1 MGYYEESWNEL
12 PKKIPYDAFL
22 QLISVITHLILPLP
36 MYFAKRN
43 EEHRDIEQRKVIAG
57 EEEYMANHGK
67 HLIDLLFNY
76 FVLFYMFTAYITIV
90 ILTR

>member
-1 MGYYEESWNEL
+1 MGFYEDSWNEL

-43 EEHRDIEQRKVIAG
+43 EEHRDIEQRKVVAG
-57 EEEYMANHGK
+57 EEEYMANRGK
-67 HLIDLLFNY
+67 HLVDLLFNY

>member
-22 QLISVITHLILPLP
+22 QLISVITHLTLPLP

-43 EEHRDIEQRKVIAG
+43 EEHRDIEQRKVFAG
-57 EEEYMANHGK
+57 EKECKANRGK
-67 HLIDLLFNY
+67 HLVDLLFNY